1 MYCPKCSQEQV
12 AENVR
17 FCSRCGFLLTGIAE
31 VVKNE
36 GIIPKKRRFKLRKKG
51 VKQGFFIFVLSI
63 LISPILLIIAKELS
77 IKPAFFILIM
87 FTLFISGIV
96 RMLYSSLFEDDGET
110 EFEKADFRQNTLPNR
125 KEEKVLPPSQTQ
137 TVSDFVPPMQG
148 SWRDTNEFAFSSV
161 TDETTQ
167 QLKN

>member
-1 MYCPKCSQEQV
+1 MFCPKCSQEQA

-17 FCSRCGFLLTGIAE
+17 FCSRCGFLLTGIVE
-31 VVKNE
+31 VVKND

-51 VKQGFFIFVLSI
+51 VKQGFFMLVLSI
-63 LISPILLIIAKELS
+63 LISPILLIIAKELALR
-77 IKPAFFILIM
+77 PAAFILIM

-96 RMLYSSLFEDDGET
+96 RMLYAHLFEEDVMELSGFD
-110 EFEKADFRQNTLPNR
+110 EKILPQRKSAEALPSAQTNTLN
-125 KEEKVLPPSQTQ
+125 
-137 TVSDFVPPMQG
+137 DFVPPIRG
-148 SWRDTNEFAFSSV
+148 NWRDTNDLAFSTV